1 MKEWAISDLKCEG
14 VKSMELDVNV
24 VDENIRLSS
33 VIKEIIELV
42 KSHNEELALDC
53 EKILDKWSC
62 T

>member
-1 MKEWAISDLKCEG
+1 
-14 VKSMELDVNV
+14 MELDITL

-33 VIKEIIELV
+33 AIKEIIELV
-42 KSHNEELALDC
+42 QSHNEELALDC